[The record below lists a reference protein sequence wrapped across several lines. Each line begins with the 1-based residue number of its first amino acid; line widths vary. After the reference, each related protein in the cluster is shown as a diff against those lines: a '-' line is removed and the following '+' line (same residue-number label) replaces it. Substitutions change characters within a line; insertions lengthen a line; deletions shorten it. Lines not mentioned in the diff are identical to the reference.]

1 MYTIHQMQ
9 ISPFGENCH
18 GLLTLSDK
26 IIIVGDRNVDLLNTS
41 DTQIIYDI
49 ISDCHLVNII
59 KDATRITNSTRTLID
74 PILQHKAK
82 KLLNREL

>member
-1 MYTIHQMQ
+1 MQ

-26 IIIVGDRNVDLLNTS
+26 IIIVGDINVDLLNTP

-59 KDATRITNSTRTLID
+59 KDATRITNSSRTLID
-74 PILQHKAK
+74 PIFYKPKHTLSVTK
-82 KLLNREL
+82 REL